1 MKSDSQ
7 LKYQNITFI
16 KGLKNVYCALVLKD
30 GRLAIGNN
38 YLKIYNGISFKFDF
52 EIQLKKFF
60 SEVDTHFTFKKLIYL
75 KNGDILVNNNHKI
88 FFIIKIIDN
97 EKKYNILEKFE
108 SNRQFCWITRIC
120 ELSNNSIATIGVPY
134 DIEIFAKN
142 DNNKYYSSKRCPQKR
157 WI

>member
-16 KGLKNVYCALVLKD
+16 KGLKDVYCALVLKD
-30 GRLAIGNN
+30 GRIAIGNDC
-38 YLKIYNGISFKFDF
+38 LKIYNGKSFNFDF
-52 EIQLKKFF
+52 EIPLKKF
-60 SEVDTHFTFKKLIYL
+60 SDKSDIIRFTFNKLIYL
-75 KNGDILVNNNHKI
+75 KNGDILVNNDSKK

-120 ELSNNSIATIGVPY
+120 ELSNNLIATIGVPY
-134 DIEIFAKN
+134 DIEFFSKN
-142 DNNKYYSSKRCPQKR
+142 DKNKYY
-157 WI
+157 